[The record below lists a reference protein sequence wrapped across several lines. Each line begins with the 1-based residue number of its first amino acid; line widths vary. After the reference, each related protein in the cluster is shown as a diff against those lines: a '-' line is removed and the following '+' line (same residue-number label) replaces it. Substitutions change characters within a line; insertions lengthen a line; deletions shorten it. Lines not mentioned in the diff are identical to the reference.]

1 MYYTITPSA
10 HVSVLQQVFDC
21 RDIFELKP
29 YGDTRSSQSAGF
41 DFYIKRSIDFETNN
55 KFQVQLLAQV
65 SKPSHRTTHYSLT
78 FNLSVFLETPWKKE

>member
-10 HVSVLQQVFDC
+10 HVVSSALQQVFDC

-65 SKPSHRTTHYSLT
+65 SKPSNTMKKGVGRVI
-78 FNLSVFLETPWKKE
+78 FFLNVILV